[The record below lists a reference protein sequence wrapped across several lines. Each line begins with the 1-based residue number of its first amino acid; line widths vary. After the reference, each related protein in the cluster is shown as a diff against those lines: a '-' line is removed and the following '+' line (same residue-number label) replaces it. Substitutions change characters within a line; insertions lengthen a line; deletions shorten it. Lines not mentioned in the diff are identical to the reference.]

1 MRDAAERIRRRIGHD
16 LQTPLTIIVG
26 YASLLA
32 GEYPAAEDSSRRIV
46 EAAESI
52 SSTLADLELV
62 LGVASGAVESR
73 AEPVDLRQVVEDAAT
88 RIRVS
93 GKGSIEMLDSDWP
106 TALADTAHLTRAV
119 QRILEAACEH
129 VPGESRIRVQALG
142 GSDHAIL
149 SVSGAALGG
158 VIQSDLR
165 LALAG
170 FLLELT
176 GMSLETNGDVAT
188 LHLPLAME
196 RQAVA

>member
-1 MRDAAERIRRRIGHD
+1 MRDAAEAIRRRIGHD
-16 LQTPLTIIVG
+16 LQTPLTVIVG
-26 YASLLA
+26 YASLIA
-32 GEYPAAEDSSRRIV
+32 RENPAAANMSQHIV
-46 EAAESI
+46 EAAEYVSAAL
-52 SSTLADLELV
+52 SDLELA

-73 AEPVDLRQVVEDAAT
+73 AEPVDLRHVVEEAAT
-88 RIRVS
+88 RIRLT
-93 GKGSIEMLDSDWP
+93 GKLSIDVLDSDWP
-106 TALADTAHLTRAV
+106 TALADTDHLTRAV
-119 QRILEAACEH
+119 QRILEAACEYA
-129 VPGESRIRVQALG
+129 PGESRIRVQALG

-176 GMSLETNGDVAT
+176 GMSLETHGDVAT
-188 LHLPLAME
+188 LHLPLAIE